1 MKIVELLNNI
11 QIPLTNEEWEI
22 LSKFNDTKIRLKEEF
37 GPREQ
42 LLANNLVK
50 KDVLTRK
57 KDTNGKLAYI
67 KKIR

>member
-11 QIPLTNEEWEI
+11 QVPLTNEEWEV
-22 LSKFNDTKIRLKEEF
+22 LSKFNDIKIKLKEELDS
-37 GPREQ
+37 REQ

-57 KDTNGKLAYI
+57 KDADGKLAYI

>member
-1 MKIVELLNNI
+1 MVELLNNI
-11 QIPLTNEEWEI
+11 SIPLTNEEWEI
-22 LSKFNDTKIRLKEEF
+22 LSKFNESSSLLK
-37 GPREQ
+37 GKLDSREQ

-57 KDTNGKLAYI
+57 KDSNGKLAYH